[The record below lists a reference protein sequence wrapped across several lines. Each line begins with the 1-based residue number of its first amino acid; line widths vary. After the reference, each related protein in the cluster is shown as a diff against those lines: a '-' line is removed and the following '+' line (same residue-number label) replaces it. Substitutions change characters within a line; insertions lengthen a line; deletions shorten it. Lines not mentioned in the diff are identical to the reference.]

1 MMNNTVLITGNR
13 KGIGLFLTKYFLDQG
28 KNVIGCS
35 RSESNLQHKNYIHFL
50 GDVSNE
56 KDVLKIVRE
65 GYKKFGS
72 IDILIN
78 NAGKASLNHSLLTP
92 SKVVE
97 DLFKTNF
104 NGSFF
109 FSKACAKYMIKKKYG
124 RIINL
129 STIAVPLDLEGELIY
144 ASSKSAIEKMSRILS
159 KELSS
164 FNITVNTV
172 GPTPIETDLIKV
184 VPRDKIEAIL
194 NKQTLKRFGT
204 MDDVL
209 QVIKFF
215 VSEDSS
221 FITGQTI
228 YLGGL

>member
-1 MMNNTVLITGNR
+1 M
-13 KGIGLFLTKYFLDQG
+13 
-28 KNVIGCS
+28 
-35 RSESNLQHKNYIHFL
+35 
-50 GDVSNE
+50 
-56 KDVLKIVRE
+56 
-65 GYKKFGS
+65 
-72 IDILIN
+72 
-78 NAGKASLNHSLLTP
+78 
-92 SKVVE
+92 
-97 DLFKTNF
+97 
-104 NGSFF
+104 
-109 FSKACAKYMIKKKYG
+109 
-124 RIINL
+124 
-129 STIAVPLDLEGELIY
+129 PLDLEGELIY

>member
-1 MMNNTVLITGNR
+1 MNNTVLITGNR
-13 KGIGLFLTKYFLDQG
+13 KGIGLFLTQYFLDQG

-35 RSESNLQHKNYIHFL
+35 RSKSNLQHKNYIHFL

-109 FSKACAKYMIKKKYG
+109 FSKACAKYMIKK
-124 RIINL
+124 NMVE
-129 STIAVPLDLEGELIY
+129 S
-144 ASSKSAIEKMSRILS
+144 
-159 KELSS
+159 
-164 FNITVNTV
+164 
-172 GPTPIETDLIKV
+172 
-184 VPRDKIEAIL
+184 
-194 NKQTLKRFGT
+194 
-204 MDDVL
+204 
-209 QVIKFF
+209 
-215 VSEDSS
+215 
-221 FITGQTI
+221 
-228 YLGGL
+228 

>member
-184 VPRDKIEAIL
+184 VPRDKIETIL

>member
-35 RSESNLQHKNYIHFL
+35 RSESNLQHKNHIHFL

>member
-1 MMNNTVLITGNR
+1 MNNTVLITGNR
-13 KGIGLFLTKYFLDQG
+13 KGIGLFLTQYFLDQG

-35 RSESNLQHKNYIHFL
+35 RSKSNLQHKNYIHFL